1 MAAPNPF
8 ASVATASATFGA
20 PSHAPFNPFSGLDTV
35 PRAPSPAGNPF
46 APGVKPNPFG
56 APAAPAAAS
65 TPSSAFGQASIP
77 KTGALQSHPAQPQK
91 TTGLTH
97 GHPNG
102 QVNGKRKGGHDEQGR
117 PKQQRTTP
125 PQSTS
130 HQPPKGNRQAPSNG
144 KGTGRE
150 DFANTIKAQLA
161 RDGVKAPSWP
171 SDPGARN
178 SRAAMDAFRQEYKA
192 YREKARKSLVKADLV
207 DEEGKQRRL
216 DEALI
221 FKGICEEMC
230 PEWEKII
237 RITENDVKLAEKEDR
252 NGDMIPCPPRMV
264 TRLARSAAGVE
275 LPLPMDV
282 RSPAALRRSLDYM
295 IDQLIPTDDLLS
307 TRHHFLWDRTRAI
320 RKDFIPQG
328 PAMNAEEVQDQLYC
342 LETIARFHVTSLHLL
357 SQPGFAAEDFS
368 EQQEREQLSKTLM
381 SLDQAYDSCAT
392 AGIKCKN
399 EAEFRGYYA
408 LFFANE
414 AGLKEKVQRWP
425 DWLWESDGVRTA
437 MCLVEAMENTTRFH
451 GPLSPAAPSD
461 MALNVASI
469 YFSIVRSP
477 QISYTMA
484 CFAEIHFSM
493 IRQSMLQVI
502 KKAYSRPRDGP
513 KDLTPEFLRRKLYF
527 DTEEEAVVFAEL
539 HGLHFEEDSNRR
551 YLVLNPRQQLDEP
564 RVPHSFSNGLVERKR
579 GDRSLAEI
587 IHETV
592 YEVTGGEM
600 NDVAPIEESLFVEDT
615 PANDQATAQAEEIE
629 SETESNTY
637 TPKTQFASLPT
648 SSLFSNNA
656 SQAPQSG
663 LGVPPGQSLFSQ
675 PSSTGSTPLSTTTAQ
690 SSAAAANPF
699 AHLLGTSKPASPI
712 SIGAQ
717 PSTPDET
724 AKPKTDKKVTFGGST
739 VFAPV
744 STPSATPQPVT
755 NIFGSLN
762 KDTTPGQ
769 KEAPTPS
776 IFAGNNSPFTSVNPA
791 QGSPSIAEKSPP
803 GTSIF
808 GTSGS
813 SSTETKTPSFGAPPT
828 LHGETS
834 TAKLT
839 TTSIFGTM
847 ADPKPTSSGAPTDKP
862 QSPFASL
869 SSPPGSSQAT
879 VASTPSMLGSL
890 APTATPAPIP
900 PPTPVHTDPMGNFAK
915 WFLLG
920 DRGLMEEHL
929 EEWVVTETIGE
940 VWEKFQAE
948 EAERIRQEEDERSWA
963 EARAF
968 RSYSLSVTYFYK
980 WLNIFRKRRVKKRIQ
995 MEREKARAWN
1005 SPQSVAARKAEEEA
1019 MKQKRHEE
1027 ALQLVRDRKA
1037 LNKSRRGKEFRESTR
1052 SQDED
1057 VEQALL
1063 ASGVFKGMRDEE
1075 AAAREAAADDDE
1087 PLTMLPSEMLRRSEN
1102 RRREKNGLRPIS
1114 RASSTSTAKLGSK
1127 TAKLM
1132 ALANGRDSLSMKASS
1147 LRNSTFS
1154 SSFRSSLGPSSS
1166 RVEKTKKSRVK
1177 DPYWR
1182 YKVHGLVLM
1191 PDGKYAY
1198 QPEVMEKFH
1207 KSTMLE
1213 SEPSDSLAS
1222 TPNDDTPRHSLF
1234 SVTDRP
1240 NGLGGSHNSSPTPAI
1255 SRVVSKRKRPVVLP
1269 DEVEEDEDLT
1279 AYRSEASAP
1288 SRKRAKSDDESEAD
1302 FLAQMSGLLQEV
1314 EDERK
1319 RLG

>member
-8 ASVATASATFGA
+8 ASLAPAAVAFGA
-20 PSHAPFNPFSGLDTV
+20 PSQAPFNPFSGLDTA
-35 PRAPSPAGNPF
+35 PRSSSPAPNPF
-46 APGVKPNPFG
+46 AAGAKPNPFG
-56 APAAPAAAS
+56 APAAPASAS
-65 TPSSAFGQASIP
+65 TPSPAFGQASIQKP
-77 KTGALQSHPAQPQK
+77 SAPQSQPVQAQK
-91 TTGLTH
+91 LTGLAH

-102 QVNGKRKGGHDEQGR
+102 QENRQALSNGRN
-117 PKQQRTTP
+117 
-125 PQSTS
+125 S
-130 HQPPKGNRQAPSNG
+130 PKGN
-144 KGTGRE
+144 GRE

-161 RDGVKAPSWP
+161 KDGVRAPKWP

-192 YREKARKSLVKADLV
+192 YREKARNSLVRADLV

-295 IDQLIPTDDLLS
+295 IDQLIPTDDLLT

-328 PAMNAEEVQDQLYC
+328 PAMNADEVRDHIYC

-357 SQPGFAAEDFS
+357 SQPGFSAEDFS

-392 AGIKCKN
+392 SGIKCEN

-414 AGLKEKVQRWP
+414 TGLKEKVQRWP

-437 MCLVEAMENTTRFH
+437 MCLVEAMENTTRLH
-451 GPLSPAAPSD
+451 GPLQPAAPAD

-469 YFSIVRSP
+469 YFSIVGSS

-527 DTEEEAVVFAEL
+527 DTDDEAVSFAEL
-539 HGLHFEEDSNRR
+539 HGLHFEEDNNRR
-551 YLVLNPRQQLDEP
+551 YLVLNPRQHLDEP
-564 RVPHSFSNGLVERKR
+564 RVPHSFSHSLVERKR
-579 GDRSLAEI
+579 GDRSLPQV

-592 YEVTGGEM
+592 FEITGVEM
-600 NDVAPIEESLFVEDT
+600 TEAAPDEESLFVEDT
-615 PANDQATAQAEEIE
+615 PVNDQPTAMAEDIIE
-629 SETESNTY
+629 SETENDFSAPPTQPVTGT
-637 TPKTQFASLPT
+637 TP
-648 SSLFSNNA
+648 SLFSNPVP
-656 SQAPQSG
+656 QAPQSS
-663 LGVPPGQSLFSQ
+663 LGMAPGQSIFSQ
-675 PSSTGSTPLSTTTAQ
+675 PSSSALTPLSTSTTQ
-690 SSAAAANPF
+690 NTPAAANPF
-699 AHLLGTSKPASPI
+699 AHLFGPSTTMPPI
-712 SIGAQ
+712 TNGAQ

-724 AKPKTDKKVTFGGST
+724 AKPKPDKKVTFGDST
-739 VFAPV
+739 VLGPT
-744 STPSATPQPVT
+744 STPSEAQKPAPS
-755 NIFGSLN
+755 IFASLN
-762 KDTTPGQ
+762 KDATTPAER
-769 KEAPTPS
+769 EAPPPS
-776 IFAGNNSPFTSVNPA
+776 IFASNNSAFSPA
-791 QGSPSIAEKSPP
+791 KPSEASPSITQKIPP
-803 GTSIF
+803 ATSIF

-813 SSTETKTPSFGAPPT
+813 SSAETKTPSFGTPS
-828 LHGETS
+828 TS
-834 TAKLT
+834 LGGASMTNST
-839 TTSIFGTM
+839 PTSIFGTM
-847 ADPKPTSSGAPTDKP
+847 ADPKPASLGAPTNKP
-862 QSPFASL
+862 QSPFPSISSPLPSGPPLAAATPTPSTL
-869 SSPPGSSQAT
+869 SSFAL
-879 VASTPSMLGSL
+879 TP
-890 APTATPAPIP
+890 TPAPMAP
-900 PPTPVHTDPMGNFAK
+900 STSTPAAKDPMGNFAG
-915 WFLLG
+915 WYLLG
-920 DRGLMEEHL
+920 DKGLMDEHL
-929 EEWVVTETIGE
+929 QEWAVTEVLGE
-940 VWEKFQAE
+940 VWEKFRAE
-948 EAERIRQEEDERSWA
+948 EDERIRREEDERSWA

-980 WLNIFRKRRVKKRIQ
+980 WLNTFRKRRVKKRIQ

-1005 SPQSVAARKAEEEA
+1005 SPQNVAARKAEEEA
-1019 MKQKRHEE
+1019 LKQKRHEE

-1037 LNKSRRGKEFRESTR
+1037 LNKSRREKEFRESTR

-1063 ASGVFKGMRDEE
+1063 ASGVFKGMRDEQ

-1102 RRREKNGLRPIS
+1102 RRREKHGLRPIS

-1132 ALANGRDSLSMKASS
+1132 ALANGSKDTLSMKASS

-1154 SSFRSSLGPSSS
+1154 SSLRSSLGPSIG
-1166 RVEKTKKSRVK
+1166 RVEKTKKSKVK

-1222 TPNDDTPRHSLF
+1222 TPMEDTPRHSLF
-1234 SVTDRP
+1234 AVTDGLG
-1240 NGLGGSHNSSPTPAI
+1240 GLGGSHNSSPSPAI
-1255 SRVVSKRKRPVVLP
+1255 SRTASKRKRPVVLP

-1279 AYRSEASAP
+1279 AYRSEASAAP
-1288 SRKRAKSDDESEAD
+1288 SRKRAKSDDDEAD
-1302 FLAQMSGLLQEV
+1302 FLAQMNGLLQEV

-1319 RLG
+1319 KLK